1 MHVCIHADRDRQKH
15 TQTGRDRRRQTE
27 TERHT
32 YITSKFTLYY
42 TASHH
47 INYITS
53 HYSTVHTY
61 KLQYICI
68 HYSSFIYMC
77 HTCHMTCDRQTHA
90 RLTRAIHSPKRF
102 RMLQAH
108 GRSAA
113 FLSTSPW
120 RRMIHRGRPQIGEAS
135 LGSHIILHCVSSY
148 NTILHN
154 WNILYI
160 YILLYYILCYFLS
173 YYILVYYDSWDVA
186 PFMLHHHFPTIIAI
200 RRFTLFRDTH
210 MHVYFQP
217 CNQRE
222 GNTII
227 FRTVKKTWTKQNS
240 LKNHVSMGRVTNVFH
255 MCIYIYIYTYYIYT
269 HIIYIYIYIYIHLW
283 LGKINRYFD

>member
-1 MHVCIHADRDRQKH
+1 MYAYMQTGTDRNRHRQAETDEDRQRLKDIH
-15 TQTGRDRRRQTE
+15 TLQVN
-27 TERHT
+27 
-32 YITSKFTLYY
+32 YITLYY
-42 TASHH
+42 TASHR

-77 HTCHMTCDRQTHA
+77 HTCHMTCDRQTRA

-148 NTILHN
+148 HTILHN

-160 YILLYYILCYFLS
+160 FYYII
-173 YYILVYYDSWDVA
+173 YYVMFY
-186 PFMLHHHFPTIIAI
+186 
-200 RRFTLFRDTH
+200 
-210 MHVYFQP
+210 
-217 CNQRE
+217 
-222 GNTII
+222 
-227 FRTVKKTWTKQNS
+227 
-240 LKNHVSMGRVTNVFH
+240 
-255 MCIYIYIYTYYIYT
+255 
-269 HIIYIYIYIYIHLW
+269 HIIL
-283 LGKINRYFD
+283 